1 MNQRI
6 LRCLFAIALLLT
18 AKTVE
23 AGSYQIFV
31 KTLAGKTITL
41 DVNQNDDIR
50 SVKAKI
56 QDKEGT
62 PPQRMILI
70 FAGKRLEDTRTLGDY
85 NIQKEATL
93 HLVYTNPVLDS
104 QIEHATV
111 TWYDD
116 EEATNSIENASPGAT
131 VYLSIQPDESYWTD
145 AETLNGEVEKIASL
159 SGADSRTRSIDIA
172 AKTKVTAVAGQTYAA
187 NGAGIYQVTLPAL
200 AEGQTTLQIVK
211 FVLTGTVKACTDLS
225 TAVITATAALYT
237 GDEQTASGITA
248 TLGTMILVENTD
260 YTVTTN
266 AGGTNIGNY
275 AVGIT
280 GMGKYKGSATNTTA
294 FEITKAAGSISYTT
308 ASVSKT
314 FGDAA
319 FTNEL
324 TKTGDG
330 EVTYASSN
338 TAVVTVDAAT
348 GQVTV
353 VGNGTATITATVVD
367 GTNYTYAE
375 KTASYTVG
383 VGTAVMSVSAAGYS
397 GVYDTTAHGITVT
410 APEGATV
417 KYGTTAGNYNQT
429 ASPTY
434 TDAGTYTVY
443 YEVTKTNFTTVTGS
457 QTVSISKATGSISY
471 VTASVSKTFGDAAF
485 TNELTKT
492 GDGEVTYASS
502 NTAVVTVDAATGQ
515 VTVVGNGTATITAT
529 VVDGT
534 NYTYAEKTASYTV
547 GVGTAV
553 MSVSAAGYSGVY
565 DTTAHGITVTAPEG
579 ATVKYGTTAGNYNQT
594 ASPTYTDA
602 GTYTVYYEVTKTNFT
617 TVTGSQT
624 VSISKATGSISYV
637 TASVSKTFG
646 DAAFTNELTKTG
658 DGEVTYASSNTAV
671 VTVDAATG
679 QVTVVGNGT
688 ATITATVVDG
698 KNYAYAMK
706 TASFSVEVTTVT
718 PEPSPKPEPDPEP
731 VVEYH
736 ITISPT
742 TGGTAISTHLDA
754 EAGQQVNLKITPATG
769 YHLIGLDV
777 VHKTTGTIVPTGFI
791 VDANEGPLNYFTM
804 PAADVIVT
812 AIFEADLPDQNIFIF
827 KAKYGEVISHV
838 LHADEGEQVNLKAKP
853 EEDCELDD
861 LIVISIN
868 GERLQTFTFD
878 DPKEG
883 LIYYFYMKGDKVQI
897 QNNFKGTNGTVDE
910 SKPVPTDGMLFLL
923 NETNTSLLN
932 ANDNANGVQMA
943 MSLTANILAK
953 FTPEGELS
961 VKQGEDNLVMALL
974 NLKSGWQIKIDF
986 TGMISIINPQMLGL
1000 ISGAVIESGEFYKTL
1015 SDGSLNLLLNSSSLP
1030 LLIKSI
1036 TIIAPESEEPTAINR
1051 LKADDKNGYTYD
1063 LRGRKV
1069 DTTRLPKGVYI
1080 RYGKKFIV
1088 K

>member
-1 MNQRI
+1 
-6 LRCLFAIALLLT
+6 A
-18 AKTVE
+18 
-23 AGSYQIFV
+23 
-31 KTLAGKTITL
+31 
-41 DVNQNDDIR
+41 
-50 SVKAKI
+50 
-56 QDKEGT
+56 
-62 PPQRMILI
+62 
-70 FAGKRLEDTRTLGDY
+70 
-85 NIQKEATL
+85 
-93 HLVYTNPVLDS
+93 
-104 QIEHATV
+104 
-111 TWYDD
+111 
-116 EEATNSIENASPGAT
+116 
-131 VYLSIQPDESYWTD
+131 
-145 AETLNGEVEKIASL
+145 
-159 SGADSRTRSIDIA
+159 
-172 AKTKVTAVAGQTYAA
+172 
-187 NGAGIYQVTLPAL
+187 
-200 AEGQTTLQIVK
+200 
-211 FVLTGTVKACTDLS
+211 
-225 TAVITATAALYT
+225 
-237 GDEQTASGITA
+237 
-248 TLGTMILVENTD
+248 
-260 YTVTTN
+260 
-266 AGGTNIGNY
+266 
-275 AVGIT
+275 
-280 GMGKYKGSATNTTA
+280 
-294 FEITKAAGSISYTT
+294 T

-367 GTNYTYAE
+367 GTNY
-375 KTASYTVG
+375 
-383 VGTAVMSVSAAGYS
+383 
-397 GVYDTTAHGITVT
+397 
-410 APEGATV
+410 
-417 KYGTTAGNYNQT
+417 
-429 ASPTY
+429 
-434 TDAGTYTVY
+434 
-443 YEVTKTNFTTVTGS
+443 
-457 QTVSISKATGSISY
+457 
-471 VTASVSKTFGDAAF
+471 
-485 TNELTKT
+485 
-492 GDGEVTYASS
+492 
-502 NTAVVTVDAATGQ
+502 
-515 VTVVGNGTATITAT
+515 
-529 VVDGT
+529 
-534 NYTYAEKTASYTV
+534 
-547 GVGTAV
+547 
-553 MSVSAAGYSGVY
+553 
-565 DTTAHGITVTAPEG
+565 
-579 ATVKYGTTAGNYNQT
+579 
-594 ASPTYTDA
+594 
-602 GTYTVYYEVTKTNFT
+602 
-617 TVTGSQT
+617 
-624 VSISKATGSISYV
+624 
-637 TASVSKTFG
+637 
-646 DAAFTNELTKTG
+646 
-658 DGEVTYASSNTAV
+658 
-671 VTVDAATG
+671 
-679 QVTVVGNGT
+679 
-688 ATITATVVDG
+688 
-698 KNYAYAMK
+698 AYAMK

-718 PEPSPKPEPDPEP
+718 PEPTPKPEPEPEP

-861 LIVISIN
+861 LIVISNN

-1000 ISGAVIESGEFYKTL
+1000 ISGAVLESEEFYKTL

>member
-131 VYLSIQPDESYWTD
+131 VYLSIQPDEGYWTD

-367 GTNYTYAE
+367 GTNY
-375 KTASYTVG
+375 
-383 VGTAVMSVSAAGYS
+383 
-397 GVYDTTAHGITVT
+397 
-410 APEGATV
+410 
-417 KYGTTAGNYNQT
+417 
-429 ASPTY
+429 
-434 TDAGTYTVY
+434 
-443 YEVTKTNFTTVTGS
+443 
-457 QTVSISKATGSISY
+457 
-471 VTASVSKTFGDAAF
+471 
-485 TNELTKT
+485 
-492 GDGEVTYASS
+492 
-502 NTAVVTVDAATGQ
+502 
-515 VTVVGNGTATITAT
+515 
-529 VVDGT
+529 
-534 NYTYAEKTASYTV
+534 
-547 GVGTAV
+547 
-553 MSVSAAGYSGVY
+553 
-565 DTTAHGITVTAPEG
+565 
-579 ATVKYGTTAGNYNQT
+579 
-594 ASPTYTDA
+594 
-602 GTYTVYYEVTKTNFT
+602 
-617 TVTGSQT
+617 
-624 VSISKATGSISYV
+624 
-637 TASVSKTFG
+637 
-646 DAAFTNELTKTG
+646 
-658 DGEVTYASSNTAV
+658 
-671 VTVDAATG
+671 
-679 QVTVVGNGT
+679 
-688 ATITATVVDG
+688 
-698 KNYAYAMK
+698 AYAMK

-718 PEPSPKPEPDPEP
+718 PEPTPKPEPEPEP

-861 LIVISIN
+861 LIVISNN

-1000 ISGAVIESGEFYKTL
+1000 ISGAVLESEEFYKTL

>member
-294 FEITKAAGSISYTT
+294 FEITKAAGSISYT
-308 ASVSKT
+308 
-314 FGDAA
+314 
-319 FTNEL
+319 
-324 TKTGDG
+324 
-330 EVTYASSN
+330 
-338 TAVVTVDAAT
+338 
-348 GQVTV
+348 
-353 VGNGTATITATVVD
+353 
-367 GTNYTYAE
+367 
-375 KTASYTVG
+375 
-383 VGTAVMSVSAAGYS
+383 
-397 GVYDTTAHGITVT
+397 
-410 APEGATV
+410 
-417 KYGTTAGNYNQT
+417 
-429 ASPTY
+429 
-434 TDAGTYTVY
+434 
-443 YEVTKTNFTTVTGS
+443 
-457 QTVSISKATGSISY
+457 
-471 VTASVSKTFGDAAF
+471 
-485 TNELTKT
+485 
-492 GDGEVTYASS
+492 
-502 NTAVVTVDAATGQ
+502 
-515 VTVVGNGTATITAT
+515 
-529 VVDGT
+529 
-534 NYTYAEKTASYTV
+534 
-547 GVGTAV
+547 
-553 MSVSAAGYSGVY
+553 
-565 DTTAHGITVTAPEG
+565 
-579 ATVKYGTTAGNYNQT
+579 
-594 ASPTYTDA
+594 
-602 GTYTVYYEVTKTNFT
+602 
-617 TVTGSQT
+617 
-624 VSISKATGSISYV
+624 